1 MSGFN
6 LRDLTV
12 LIVEDNFNFRFLLRN
27 VLQAM
32 GVGRIEE
39 AADGEAAFRLLSTI
53 DCDLIITDWK
63 MTPLDGI
70 EFTRKLRTSDESPN
84 RFVPIIM
91 ITGYSEQDKVFEA
104 RDAGV
109 NEFLAKP
116 ISAKALWTRIAA
128 LIERPRPFIR
138 AENYFGPDRR
148 RRQYDYDGPE
158 RRKGPSGEGEG
169 RS

>member
-1 MSGFN
+1 MTSFN
-6 LRDLTV
+6 LRDLSV

-39 AADGEAAFRLLSTI
+39 AHDGEAAFRLLSTI

-63 MTPLDGI
+63 MQPVDGI
-70 EFTRKLRTSDESPN
+70 EFTKMLRTREDSPN
-84 RFVPIIM
+84 RFIPVIM
-91 ITGYSEQDKVFEA
+91 ITGYSEADRVLEA

-116 ISAKALWTRIAA
+116 ISAKALWARINS

-138 AENYFGPDRR
+138 AEEYFGPDRR
-148 RRQYDYDGPE
+148 RRQTEYDGPE
-158 RRKGPSGEGEG
+158 RRKNDPHRGGDS
-169 RS
+169 S